1 MEVTIQD
8 IITERNYWRQ
18 FKTRRNF
25 DRIFAIL
32 FEEEK
37 TMRGGGVYKI
47 FLSLILDRYYL
58 NSKAEGILIENSQ
71 YYLKKKKR

>member
-1 MEVTIQD
+1 MTIQD
-8 IITERNYWRQ
+8 ITAERHYLRQ

-37 TMRGGGVYKI
+37 TMRGGVYKI
-47 FLSLILDRYYL
+47 YLSLILDRYYL
-58 NSKAEGILIENSQ
+58 NSKAEGILIENSL

>member
-1 MEVTIQD
+1 MTIQD
-8 IITERNYWRQ
+8 IITERNYSRQ

-37 TMRGGGVYKI
+37 TMRGG
-47 FLSLILDRYYL
+47 SLQNLPQFNTGQILFEF
-58 NSKAEGILIENSQ
+58 KAEGILIENSL